1 MQFTP
6 IQKLD
11 RLLITQEAVING
23 HQVYRA
29 SDAHYVVDGVHV
41 RKGHE
46 SDTRFL
52 NRLRFAVT
60 DDPQYSEQETERSKR
75 ARAAAKERKA
85 RQKHA
90 CVDCGEDCFKPY
102 PRCRKCAYEHRRQ
115 YPYEACKVCGRER
128 APYRAGGR
136 GSREMLNAAGVC
148 PDCREE
154 YARRITAGDMEP

>member
-23 HQVYRA
+23 HQVYRV

-46 SDTRFL
+46 SDARFL

-60 DDPQYSEQETERSKR
+60 GDPQYSEQETERTRKMR
-75 ARAAAKERKA
+75 DAAKERK
-85 RQKHA
+85 QKNKHA
-90 CVDCGEDCFKPY
+90 CVDCGADCFKPY
-102 PRCRKCAYEHRRQ
+102 PRCRKCAWAHRRQ
-115 YPYEACKVCGRER
+115 YPYEACKVCGEHR

-136 GSREMLNAAGVC
+136 GSRVTLNAAGVC
-148 PDCREE
+148 TEC
-154 YARRITAGDMEP
+154 AKHGAK